1 MLSPASHLPVF
12 VVTCEIRFQI
22 RRDGI
27 PAILST
33 AFSESYM
40 VKTLYIT
47 ATESRSGKSAV
58 TLGLMQLLSRHL
70 RKVAFFRPIIEDT
83 APGKRDHD
91 IDLIL
96 RRFELD
102 MPYEDT
108 HVINYTAARELITTG
123 KTGLLI
129 EKIMHKYK
137 ELESRYDFI
146 LCQGTNFLGKN
157 AAFQFDIN
165 AEIAATLDIPVAL
178 VVNGH
183 GRTIDEVRA
192 AARTSFELFREKQQ
206 EVICAFVNRATLSP
220 EEILECQSALCDETS
235 CPNIPIFIL
244 PEEPGLSKPTMSD
257 VKVWMNA
264 TVLFG
269 QTRLDTLV
277 QDYTIAAMQ
286 AGHFLEHIKQGMLVV
301 TPGDRS
307 DIILASLVS
316 RYSSATPDIAGILLT
331 GGFTLPNA
339 VTALL
344 SGWAGAPLPILSV
357 PEPTYPALQSLM
369 NIKARIEPDDHRK
382 INMAIS
388 LFERTV
394 NTEDLARRIINRRS
408 SRTTPMMFEF
418 KLIEQAKRH
427 KMRIVLPEGEE
438 DRILRAAETLCQ
450 REVADLILLGNIANI
465 RRRMVDLGLELR
477 GAKFIQPT
485 QSAEYEEYVQTYYEM
500 RKSKGITLDE
510 ARDRMADA
518 TYFGTMMVYKNAA
531 DGMVSGSINTT
542 AHTIRPS
549 FEIIKTK
556 PGSSIVSS
564 IFLMCL
570 KDRVLVF
577 GDCAVNPNPTAPQL
591 ADIAISSAH
600 TAQIFGITPRVA
612 MLSYSTGTSGKG
624 ADVDNVIEAT
634 KIAKERAPEL
644 LLDGPIQY
652 DAAIDPDVARTKAP
666 DSPVAGRATVFIF
679 PDLNTGN
686 NTYKAVQRAAG
697 AIAIGPILQGLNRP
711 VNDLSRGCTVPDI
724 INTVTITSIQA
735 QAEKGLISFQ
745 N

>member
-1 MLSPASHLPVF
+1 
-12 VVTCEIRFQI
+12 
-22 RRDGI
+22 
-27 PAILST
+27 
-33 AFSESYM
+33 M

-58 TLGLMQLLSRHL
+58 TLGLMQLLLRHL

-96 RRFELD
+96 RQFDLD

-108 HVINYTAARELITTG
+108 HVINYAAARELITTG

-165 AEIAATLDIPVAL
+165 AEIAANLDIPVAL

-183 GRTIDEVRA
+183 GRTVDEVRA
-192 AARTSFELFREKQQ
+192 AARTSFGLFREKQQ

-220 EEILECQSALCDETS
+220 EEVLECQGALCDETS

-257 VKVWMNA
+257 VKAAMNA

-269 QTRLDTLV
+269 HTRLDTLV
-277 QDYTIAAMQ
+277 QDYSIAAMQ

-331 GGFTLPNA
+331 GGFPLPKA

-344 SGWAGAPLPILSV
+344 SGWSGAPLPILSV
-357 PEPTYPALQSLM
+357 PEPTYPALQALM
-369 NIKARIEPDDHRK
+369 DIKARIEPDDHRK
-382 INMAIS
+382 INTAIS

-394 NTEDLARRIINRRS
+394 NTEELARRIINRRS

-485 QSAEYEEYVQTYYEM
+485 LASEYEEYVQTYYEM

-600 TAQIFGITPRVA
+600 TAQIFGIAPRVA

-624 ADVDNVIEAT
+624 ADVDSVIEAT
-634 KIAKERAPEL
+634 RIAKERAPEL

-666 DSPVAGRATVFIF
+666 NSAVAGQATVFIF

-745 N
+745 E